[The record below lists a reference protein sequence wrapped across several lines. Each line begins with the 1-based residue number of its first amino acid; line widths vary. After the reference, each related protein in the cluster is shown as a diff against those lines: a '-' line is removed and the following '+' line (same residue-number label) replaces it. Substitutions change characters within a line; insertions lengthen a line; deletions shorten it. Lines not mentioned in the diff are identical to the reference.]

1 MRRSIIALSR
11 ADPAAGDR
19 SLKARPHGCLSL
31 AALALSLAAA
41 GAEAQ
46 NRIGFVNQ
54 DRIMRE
60 STVAQRAQKKIE
72 AEFAKRDQELSKI
85 AEQLKKMQEGLE
97 RNAMTMSDS
106 ERGKRERE
114 FNDTNR
120 EFQRRQREFRE
131 DLGTRRNEELS
142 GIINRANQVI
152 RQIAESEK
160 LDAVFQ
166 DGQVIW
172 SNPRIDIT
180 ERVIKALDDP
190 KAAK

>member
-1 MRRSIIALSR
+1 M
-11 ADPAAGDR
+11 
-19 SLKARPHGCLSL
+19 KARSHGCLAL
-31 AALALSLAAA
+31 AALALTLTMADA
-41 GAEAQ
+41 GAQ

-72 AEFAKRDQELSKI
+72 GEFSKRDQELSKL
-85 AEQLKKMQEGLE
+85 AEQLKKMQEALE
-97 RNAMTMSDS
+97 RNSVTMSDS
-106 ERGKRERE
+106 ERGRRERE

-152 RQIAESEK
+152 RQIAETEK

-190 KAAK
+190 KAQK

>member
-1 MRRSIIALSR
+1 MEMRFLKPRSTLRLS
-11 ADPAAGDR
+11 
-19 SLKARPHGCLSL
+19 GCLVL
-31 AALALSLAAA
+31 AALSLGLPASEAL
-41 GAEAQ
+41 AQ
-46 NRIGFVNQ
+46 NRLGFVNQ

-72 AEFAKRDQELSKI
+72 AEFAKRDQELSKM
-85 AEQLKKMQEGLE
+85 AEQLKKMQEALE
-97 RNAMTMSDS
+97 RNAMTMSES
-106 ERGKRERE
+106 ERGRRERE

-152 RQIAESEK
+152 RQIAEADK

-172 SNPRIDIT
+172 SSPRIDIT

-190 KAAK
+190 KASK

>member
-1 MRRSIIALSR
+1 LTPRLKMRLS
-11 ADPAAGDR
+11 
-19 SLKARPHGCLSL
+19 GCLAL
-31 AALALSLAAA
+31 AAVSLCLPAPEAQ
-41 GAEAQ
+41 AQ

-60 STVAQRAQKKIE
+60 STIAQRAQKKIE
-72 AEFAKRDQELSKI
+72 GEFAKRDQELSKI
-85 AEQLKKMQEGLE
+85 AEQLKKMQEALE
-97 RNAMTMSDS
+97 RNSVTMSDT
-106 ERGKRERE
+106 ERGRRERE

-120 EFQRRQREFRE
+120 EFQRKQREFRE

-172 SNPRIDIT
+172 SSPRIDIT

-190 KAAK
+190 KAQKQ